1 MPLPP
6 NNQAM
11 PQGEPVSGP
20 ETASNGSLD
29 PNNAMQGELLRRLRT
44 LSPQEQQALVTGI
57 SPPAAAVLKKL
68 LPEIGFIIDRAIK
81 PDGGMPQPGMPGPQA
96 PGPVPSRPQTSLGR
110 M

>member
-11 PQGEPVSGP
+11 PQGEPMAGP
-20 ETASNGSLD
+20 ETASSGSLD

-68 LPEIGFIIDRAIK
+68 LPEIGFVIDRAIG
-81 PDGGMPQPGMPGPQA
+81 GGMPRPGAPGPQA
-96 PGPVPSRPQTSLGR
+96 PGPAPSRPQTALGR